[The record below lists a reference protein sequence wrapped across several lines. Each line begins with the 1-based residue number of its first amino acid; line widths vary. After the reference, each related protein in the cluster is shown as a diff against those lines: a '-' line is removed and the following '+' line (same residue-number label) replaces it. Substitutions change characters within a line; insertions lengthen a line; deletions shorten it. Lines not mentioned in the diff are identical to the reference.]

1 MLAMVLPVRL
11 GYEVMLML
19 SHAGDGAAKSCWQ
32 LRYQGNFAT
41 MQCRCRVMLA
51 MVLLSHAGNG
61 IAEATWPRH
70 NVDAESC
77 WRRCY
82 QVMLAMVLMR

>member
-1 MLAMVLPVRL
+1 
-11 GYEVMLML
+11 
-19 SHAGDGAAKSCWQ
+19 
-32 LRYQGNFAT
+32 
-41 MQCRCRVMLA
+41 MLA